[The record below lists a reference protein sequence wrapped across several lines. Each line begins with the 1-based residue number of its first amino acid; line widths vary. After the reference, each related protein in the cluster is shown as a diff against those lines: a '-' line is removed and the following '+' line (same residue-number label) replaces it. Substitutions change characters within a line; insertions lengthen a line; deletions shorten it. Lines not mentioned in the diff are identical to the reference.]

1 MAICHFDSHGK
12 RHQFNKLSFFLNF
25 RDSQTWRF
33 STYPCT
39 YVLFISARVSWEC
52 TSSKSNLSQLPSH
65 DHQALHPRKTPTSRK
80 VEIHF
85 NTGREGSITLPSTV
99 AYQNYSLLT
108 VRRVR
113 TGRRGFIQSI
123 ASTRRGRGLNLTRR
137 DHGFTHQH
145 ILDRDTG

>member
-85 NTGREGSITLPSTV
+85 NTGREGCITLPSTV
-99 AYQNYSLLT
+99 TYQNYSLLT

-113 TGRRGFIQSI
+113 TGGRRFIQSI
-123 ASTRRGRGLNLTRR
+123 ASTRCSSGLSLNRGNR
-137 DHGFTHQH
+137 GFTHQLIFH
-145 ILDRDTG
+145 RNTG